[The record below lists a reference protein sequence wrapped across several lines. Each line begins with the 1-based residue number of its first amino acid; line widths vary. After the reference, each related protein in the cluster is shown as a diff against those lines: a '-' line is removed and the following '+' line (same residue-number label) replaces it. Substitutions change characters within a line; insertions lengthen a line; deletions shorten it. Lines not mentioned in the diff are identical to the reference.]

1 MTEHILQLLRTAPLI
16 DGHND
21 LLWAL
26 RTLRE
31 AGEDEPDLREPTPA
45 LQTDL
50 PRIAAGGVGG
60 QFWSVYVPSR
70 PARARS
76 GDADARADR
85 CADRAGRATRT
96 GSSSARTADDVER
109 IAAAGKV
116 ASMIGVEGGHWIAS
130 SLGGRCASSPGWAP
144 AT

>member
-31 AGEDEPDLREPTPA
+31 AGEDEPDLREPVPA

-50 PRIAAGGVGG
+50 PRIARRRDGRPVLVGLRP
-60 QFWSVYVPSR
+60 VE
-70 PARARS
+70 PARATKR
-76 GDADARADR
+76 
-85 CADRAGRATRT
+85 
-96 GSSSARTADDVER
+96 
-109 IAAAGKV
+109 
-116 ASMIGVEGGHWIAS
+116 
-130 SLGGRCASSPGWAP
+130 
-144 AT
+144 